1 MAKLNGKLIA
11 SVRRVNRLS
20 QTEMG
25 EKLGVSRTLI
35 SMIEIDQKP
44 ISRRLD
50 KRINQVFGEDYI
62 AKVKALT
69 EVLTN

>member
-11 SVRRVNRLS
+11 SIRRVNRLS